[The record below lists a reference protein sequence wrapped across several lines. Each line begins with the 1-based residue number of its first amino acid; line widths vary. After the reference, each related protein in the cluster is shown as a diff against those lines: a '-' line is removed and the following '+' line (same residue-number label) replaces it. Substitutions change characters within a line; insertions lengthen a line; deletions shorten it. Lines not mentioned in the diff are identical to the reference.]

1 MPGKKEIEKKSV
13 FNQRI
18 EYNSKEPNKKIIEF
32 SKISLWLDEYNDIFS
47 DFDPRLYSEKALSD
61 DFLSELKRATV
72 DTTKGKIE
80 LNLLI
85 PQNKR
90 SFNEEKV
97 IKKRL
102 REHFKK
108 HENSLKQEVKEIKNT
123 GLKFALAGVIIM
135 IAATYISVV
144 AENKISSF
152 LYHLIIV
159 LLEPAGWFTFWE
171 GLYQIFFTHKEKQP
185 NLEFYKK
192 MAECGIYFHSY

>member
-1 MPGKKEIEKKSV
+1 MTIRKEA
-13 FNQRI
+13 
-18 EYNSKEPNKKIIEF
+18 KELENKNKQNNKKDKKVLEL
-32 SKISLWLDEYNDIFS
+32 SKISLWLDEYNDLFS
-47 DFDPRLYSEKALSD
+47 DFDPRPYSEKALSD

-171 GLYQIFFTHKEKQP
+171 GLYQIFFAHKEKQP

-192 MAECGIYFHSY
+192 MTVCDIYFHSY